1 MRPSRARAQEL
12 LYAGIN
18 LPLAIVH
25 GPGMVLPALYAKH
38 AGLSLLAIGSIMA
51 VLRILDVLIDPLIG
65 FLSDRT
71 PSRYGRR
78 KPWILCGA
86 GVLCIGALL
95 AFNPSKDTGYVYFA
109 VANFLLVLGW
119 SLVEIPHAAW
129 LNELTGDYQ
138 GRSRMA
144 TQRFVAGYLG
154 NAIFLALPFTGL
166 FAGTAMTP
174 EVTSAGAW
182 LVIVLFAI
190 VLPPALRMLP
200 DAGADRTTGRSSLR
214 DVLRSVRGNGAFGSF
229 VAMQSVSG
237 LSSGIVSGLFFIWLD
252 SYLHLA
258 DKYSHV
264 MLPVMVFG
272 LVGALF
278 WLRATVTV
286 DKHRIVAAC
295 SCVTAATNIVMLFIA
310 PGEWALPALIV
321 SFAISSFAGA
331 GSSAAHASLLA
342 DTVDYGTLK
351 TGVDHAGNY
360 YAATTFISK
369 CCTAVG
375 GGLGLV
381 IAGLFGYT
389 VQGPNDDLAMGGFFV
404 AIVFLP
410 CALNLVAALIAWRFP
425 IDRRRQREIR
435 AELEAR
441 AARAPAGDAAAP
453 KPTQAAHAA

>member
-1 MRPSRARAQEL
+1 MRERAREL

-18 LPLAIVH
+18 VPLAIVH

-38 AGLSLLAIGSIMA
+38 AGLSLVAIGSIMA
-51 VLRILDVLIDPLIG
+51 VLRILDVVIDPLIG
-65 FLSDRT
+65 YLSDRT

-78 KPWILCGA
+78 KPWIGGGA
-86 GVLCIGALL
+86 VVLCIGALL
-95 AFNPSKDTGYVYFA
+95 AFNPSPHTGYVYFA
-109 VANFLLVLGW
+109 VANFLLILGW

-129 LNELTGDYQ
+129 LNELTGDYH

-154 NAIFLALPFTGL
+154 NAIFLALPLTGL
-166 FAGTAMTP
+166 FASTAMTP
-174 EVTSAGAW
+174 EVTAVGAW
-182 LVIVLFAI
+182 LVIGLFVL
-190 VLPPALRMLP
+190 VLPPALATLP
-200 DAGADRTTGRSSLR
+200 DGGAGPAARQSTLR
-214 DVLRSVRGNGAFGSF
+214 EVLRSVRGNAAFGSF
-229 VAMQSVSG
+229 VAMQSFSG
-237 LSSGIVSGLFFIWLD
+237 LSSGIVSGLFFLWLD
-252 SYLHLA
+252 GYLKLGS
-258 DKYSHV
+258 KYSHV

-278 WLRATVTV
+278 WLRATMRV

-331 GSSAAHASLLA
+331 GSTAAHASLLA
-342 DTVDYGTLK
+342 DTVDCGTLK

-360 YAATTFISK
+360 YAATTFVSK
-369 CCTAVG
+369 CCLAVG
-375 GGLGLV
+375 GGLGLI

-389 VQGPNDDLAMGGFFV
+389 AQGPNDAQAMSGFFV
-404 AIVFLP
+404 AIVFVP
-410 CALNLVAALIAWRFP
+410 CALNLVAAAIAWRFP

-435 AELEAR
+435 AELDAR
-441 AARAPAGDAAAP
+441 AAARDSTTVASPRPAPP
-453 KPTQAAHAA
+453 AHAL